1 MKSLGLM
8 GHKLGM
14 SRIFGDDG
22 SSVPV
27 TVIEAKPCP
36 VIQIKDE
43 KTDGYCALQVGFDE
57 LSAHKVNKPMKGH
70 QEKAQSGY
78 YRKLK
83 EFRVQDAQEYEPG
96 QKLTV
101 EMFTVG
107 ERVKVNASTKGRGFA
122 GVVKRWNFGGSPSTH
137 GHHKV
142 HRTTGAIGHCADPAR
157 VFKGKKMPG
166 HMGTNQVTLKNAE
179 IIDIRPED
187 NIILVRGQVP
197 GPKYGTVIVRK
208 NS

>member
-1 MKSLGLM
+1 MKSLGLI

-36 VIQIKDE
+36 VIQKKNSE
-43 KTDGYCALQVGFDE
+43 TDGYCALQVGYDE
-57 LSAHKVNKPMKGH
+57 LPEYKVNKPMKGH
-70 QEKAQSGY
+70 QDKAQSGY

-83 EFRVQDAQEYEPG
+83 EFRIQEVDEYEIG
-96 QKLTV
+96 QKLTI
-101 EMFTVG
+101 EIFNIG
-107 ERVKVNASTKGRGFA
+107 EKVKVRARSKGRGFA
-122 GVVKRWNFGGSPSTH
+122 GSIKRWNFSGSPSTH

-142 HRTTGAIGHCADPAR
+142 HRTTGAIGQCADPAR

-166 HMGTNQVTLKNAE
+166 HMGTDQITLKNAE
-179 IIDIRPED
+179 IMDIRPED